1 MPRLRPRP
9 QHPPPL
15 GMGSLLSLGD
25 KETARRRDRRRGGQM
40 GSNQHGAGGAAP
52 RGEGA
57 GGDRRALAALSAA
70 LSPGPP
76 PSLCAASGAEG
87 GQGALP
93 TWPVRG
99 TEEAGGE
106 TPGGMR
112 PEADQRDTCPGRR
125 TPWRLLQGVSGFQ
138 TVHRTVLKHVNR
150 ESDPRGLRLSLRRQ
164 ISPLGWVSASSGP
177 GQDHEAPS
185 LQLGRGLPLSADGAG
200 PRELLRPQETAASPP
215 PPPPPCF

>member
-1 MPRLRPRP
+1 
-9 QHPPPL
+9 
-15 GMGSLLSLGD
+15 MGSLLSLG
-25 KETARRRDRRRGGQM
+25 TRRRPGAGTGGGVARW

-52 RGEGA
+52 SGEGA

-93 TWPVRG
+93 SWPVRG

-106 TPGGMR
+106 TPRGMR

-164 ISPLGWVSASSGP
+164 ISPLGWVLAFIGP

-185 LQLGRGLPLSADGAG
+185 LQLGRGLPSSADGAG